1 MLEFS
6 FVWLVSNIE
15 KVFVYDVVMFES
27 DTTWIDADLFSCLVL
42 VLFGSNTIHDSSR
55 YMPGGVCEAT
65 DQDVVMFARTEN
77 SALLFFPDTCLVGY
91 AKRHM

>member
-15 KVFVYDVVMFES
+15 KFLLYDVVMFES
-27 DTTWIDADLFSCLVL
+27 DTTWIDADFFHASIWF
-42 VLFGSNTIHDSSR
+42 LFGSNTIHDSSR

-65 DQDVVMFARTEN
+65 DKDVVMIAAFRYLPGGICEATH
-77 SALLFFPDTCLVGY
+77 V
-91 AKRHM
+91 KVKK